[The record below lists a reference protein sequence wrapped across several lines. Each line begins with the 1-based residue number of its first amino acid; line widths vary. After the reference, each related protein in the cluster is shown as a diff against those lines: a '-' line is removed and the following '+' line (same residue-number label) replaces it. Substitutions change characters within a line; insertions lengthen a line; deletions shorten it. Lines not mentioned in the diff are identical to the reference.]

1 MHESQGQHQT
11 YLSLANHHSRFSQA
25 LPLPFFPLFGQRC
38 SRMNTFFLFS
48 FFNSRQWGGKHGWD
62 NFFHHHLPFH
72 YYFITHT
79 PYFILLFPPMMHQHN
94 MSMTCFAHHPLSILM
109 SWPATTRWGGKLTC
123 KSPLFQHALI
133 GPYVLIYHI
142 SKMSHISPID

>member
-1 MHESQGQHQT
+1 MKQELLPSSLKFSAKDEPKDEHFFCFSFLQLTAMGGQSHT
-11 YLSLANHHSRFSQA
+11 S
-25 LPLPFFPLFGQRC
+25 
-38 SRMNTFFLFS
+38 FLF
-48 FFNSRQWGGKHGWD
+48 FFVSHPTNT
-62 NFFHHHLPFH
+62 NILLPML
-72 YYFITHT
+72 
-79 PYFILLFPPMMHQHN
+79 FILLFPPMMHQHN